1 MTDALERGA
10 ETLAPESHG
19 PEALDLERLRSWLEA
34 HVAGFRGPIRAE
46 KFAGGQSNPTYR
58 LDGASGTYVLRRKP
72 AGTLLKSAH
81 AVDREY
87 RVMRALEGT
96 DVPVAA
102 PLALCEDE
110 SVIGSM
116 FYVMSFRK
124 GRVFWDPALP
134 ELSPEERGAV
144 YDEMNRVL
152 AALHSLDPQALGLG
166 DFGKPGNYFARQV
179 SRWSRQYRDSE
190 TETLADM
197 DALIAWVEEN
207 VPEDDGRV
215 ALVHGDYRIDNLI
228 FASDA
233 PRVIALVDW
242 ELATLGHPHSDLA
255 YQCMQWRLPHEGG
268 LRGLAGLDREA
279 LGIPGEE
286 AYVARYC
293 ERRGLSGIDHWTF
306 CLAFSFFRIAAILQ
320 GVKKRALDGTGSN
333 PEQGLK
339 MGQLIPVIVRT
350 ALDLIAD
357 DGR

>member
-1 MTDALERGA
+1 MSDILERGA
-10 ETLAPESHG
+10 ETLAL
-19 PEALDLERLRSWLEA
+19 ARLEPWLKA
-34 HVAGFRGPIRAE
+34 HVAGFEGPLSAS

-58 LDGASGTYVLRRKP
+58 LDAAGGPYVLRRKP
-72 AGTLLKSAH
+72 PGKLLKSAH

-87 RVMRALEGT
+87 RVMQALKET
-96 DVPVAA
+96 DVPVAD

-116 FYVMSFRK
+116 FYVMAFRE

-134 ELSPEERGAV
+134 DLSPPERGAV

-152 AALHSLDPQALGLG
+152 AALHSVDPQTVGLG
-166 DFGKPGNYFARQV
+166 DFGRPGSYFARQV

-190 TETLADM
+190 TESIADM
-197 DALIAWVEEN
+197 DALIAWVEAN
-207 VPEDDGRV
+207 VPADDGRV

-228 FASDA
+228 FAPDA
-233 PRVIALVDW
+233 PRVIAVVDW

-268 LRGLAGLDREA
+268 LRGLAGLDRAA
-279 LGIPGEE
+279 LGIPVEE

-293 ERRGLSGIDHWTF
+293 ERRGLSGIDDWTF

-339 MGQLIPVIVRT
+339 MGLLVPLIART
-350 ALDLIAD
+350 ALQLIED
-357 DGR
+357 DAR